1 MSSQD
6 YALDYDDANV
16 LRRVTLDDNG
26 NLRIYSFSPK
36 NKSPQ
41 KLAAVLLAFT
51 ELIQTTNR
59 RDVTTTYLW
68 ELVKTPQSRGNMA
81 MKNITT
87 VNQAEKQFKAEVST
101 IGRVHHVNLV
111 RLLGYCAEGGC
122 HLLVYEF
129 MPNGSLDHHLSAS
142 SSFAAS
148 QEIFSTW
155 ETRHSIALG
164 IAKGLTY
171 LHEKCGE
178 RIIHCDIKPQN
189 VLLDESSGQ
198 RCPTLGWRG

>member
-1 MSSQD
+1 
-6 YALDYDDANV
+6 
-16 LRRVTLDDNG
+16 
-26 NLRIYSFSPK
+26 
-36 NKSPQ
+36 
-41 KLAAVLLAFT
+41 
-51 ELIQTTNR
+51 
-59 RDVTTTYLW
+59 
-68 ELVKTPQSRGNMA
+68 
-81 MKNITT
+81 
-87 VNQAEKQFKAEVST
+87 KAEVST

-155 ETRHSIALG
+155 ETQHSIALG

-178 RIIHCDIKPQN
+178 RIVHCDIKPQN